1 MADVSNGTGC
11 GFCGK
16 TVVRHDGGG
25 RPREYC
31 DARCRRRAQRKRDA
45 ERRAALPRLTH
56 RLIATEL
63 AHRVDR
69 LLATCFDDVPLAEVL
84 VLAARI
90 AEDVDC
96 LVAAA
101 VADSRA
107 AGKPW
112 AEVAVAARMSEG
124 SARARWG
131 GCPGSRRLASREPMP
146 WAYRAHGTPRAGAV
160 EMRRSA
166 ERAQRSAAALARALL
181 TLHQRSGIGLD
192 QVAGEAG
199 VPLSVVLGV
208 LEGEVVAPW
217 PVTFMFAHLL
227 GGQPADLR
235 LMWESAARL
244 DARESRSR
252 SQRVSLG
259 AGLRGAR
266 LAAGCPEVTL
276 VRPSGLS
283 ESEAEA
289 AFAGR
294 LVPQWSVLCELLV
307 RLDADPEP
315 FEKVW
320 AASAAVRDE
329 GRSE

>member
-1 MADVSNGTGC
+1 MTDASKGTGC

-31 DARCRRRAQRKRDA
+31 DAGCRRRAQRKRDA
-45 ERRAALPRLTH
+45 ERRAALPQLTH
-56 RLIATEL
+56 RFIAMEL
-63 AHRVDR
+63 AHRADQ
-69 LLATCFDDVPLAEVL
+69 LLAACFDDAPLAEVL
-84 VLAARI
+84 ALAARI

-101 VADSRA
+101 VADRRT
-107 AGKPW
+107 AGRPW
-112 AEVAVAARMSEG
+112 ADVAVAAQMSEG

-131 GCPGSRRLASREPMP
+131 GRQGARRLASREPMP
-146 WAYRAHGTPRAGAV
+146 WAHRAHGVPQAAAV
-160 EMRRSA
+160 ATRRSA
-166 ERAQRSAAALARALL
+166 EGAQRSAAALARALR
-181 TLHQRSGIGLD
+181 TLHQRSGTGLD

-199 VPLSVVLGV
+199 VPLSVVRGV

-217 PVTFMFAHLL
+217 PVTFVLAHLL

-235 LMWESAARL
+235 LLWASAAKP
-244 DARESRSR
+244 DGHETRS
-252 SQRVSLG
+252 SSPGASLG

-266 LAAGCPEVTL
+266 LAAGCPDAAL
-276 VRPSGLS
+276 VRPAGL
-283 ESEAEA
+283 SEAEA
-289 AFAGR
+289 EATFAGR
-294 LVPQWSVLCELLV
+294 LVPRWSVLCELLA

-320 AASAAVRDE
+320 AASAAARDG